1 MVCNNIVSEARE
13 ISINLL
19 EILELIIDHLIGAEV
34 REIIQE
40 VSKKMRGVVNREIL
54 VLVFVEEEVVRLLQ
68 GGGLENWW

>member
-19 EILELIIDHLIGAEV
+19 EILELILDHLIGAVV

-54 VLVFVEEEVVRLLQ
+54 VSVFVEEEVVRLLQ